1 MLIGNLFNDLPKK
14 LKLHEFRN
22 LSFDSRYCKNKDIF
36 FSIKGTSKNGNKFI
50 NEAIKNGAKTIVSN
64 NNFQGF
70 KNRILYIKSKNVR
83 SKLSYAASKF
93 YNKKPNN
100 IIGVTGTNGKSS
112 IANFYYQ
119 ILSNNNKNLL
129 R

>member
-1 MLIGNLFNDLPKK
+1 MLIGNLFNDIPKK

-50 NEAIKNGAKTIVSN
+50 NEAIKNGAKTIVSD

-70 KNRILYIKSKNVR
+70 KNKILYIKSKNVR
-83 SKLSYAASKF
+83 TKLSDAASKF
-93 YNKKPNN
+93 YNKKPK
-100 IIGVTGTNGKSS
+100 I
-112 IANFYYQ
+112 
-119 ILSNNNKNLL
+119 
-129 R
+129 